1 MIFLQQKHYFKEH
14 FMKKRF
20 LLSLSLAASLLCA
33 EDNGFFVSAGY
44 QIGEAV
50 QMVKNTGELKNLN
63 DKYEQLNQYLNQ
75 VASLRQSI
83 KNANNYE
90 LVKQSISN
98 LISFANN
105 NSQNKDLSPIYSS
118 TQAVLTSILAF
129 WTLYAGNALT
139 FNVEGLTTSTSQNGQ
154 GFSNVPLTAKC
165 SQPDSKNCM
174 PIATYQKMK
183 NLAESLQK
191 AQGTLCA
198 LNENGCNTAN
208 QDQGATISS
217 ALNTAKELMD
227 LISATNTNMDWSKIK
242 INGLLVPSEV
252 RGDKNGSTT
261 KYEGKITS
269 NNPVTSYALF
279 QNIYKMLPYLQESLK
294 LSEQNKSKSD
304 GLQGQVTGDNT
315 NPNYDK
321 EIYNFAQNQQTILSN
336 AKSIF
341 NLFNSIPK
349 DQFEYLQVGYLK
361 IPPLGTTPTK
371 PYRKNVN
378 LNAEI
383 DSIQRNVSY
392 YGNRIDSALSVAK
405 DVYNLKSN
413 QAQIVAAYNGA
424 KNLSQEISQLPHN
437 QVNTKDIVTLP
448 YDKNAPAAG
457 QYNYQI
463 NQEQASNLSQA
474 LAAMSNN
481 PFKKVGMIS
490 SQNNN
495 GALNGLGVQVGYKQF
510 FGESKRWGLRYY
522 GFFDYNHGYI
532 KSSFF
537 NSSSDIWTYGGGSDL
552 LVNFINDSVTRKNNK
567 LSVGLFGGIQLAGT
581 TWLNSQYVNLTALNN
596 PYSAKVNTSN
606 FQFLFNLGLR
616 TNLATAKK
624 EDSEHSAQ
632 HGIELGIKIPTI
644 NTNYYSFLGAK
655 LEYRRLYSVYLNYV
669 FAY

>member
-1 MIFLQQKHYFKEH
+1 M
-14 FMKKRF
+14 
-20 LLSLSLAASLLCA
+20 
-33 EDNGFFVSAGY
+33 SAGY

-75 VASLRQSI
+75 VASLKQSI
-83 KNANNYE
+83 QNANNYE

-118 TQAVLTSILAF
+118 AQAVLTSILAF

-165 SQPDSKNCM
+165 SDQASKNCM
-174 PIATYQKMK
+174 PKATYDKMK
-183 NLAESLQK
+183 SLAESLQK
-191 AQGTLCA
+191 AQGTLCT
-198 LNENGCNTAN
+198 LNENGCNTTTS
-208 QDQGATISS
+208 DQGATISS

-242 INGLLVPSEV
+242 INGLLVPSEI

-383 DSIQRNVSY
+383 DSIQKNVSY
-392 YGNRIDSALSVAK
+392 YGNRIDSALSVAR

-413 QAQIVAAYNGA
+413 QASIVAAYSNA
-424 KNLSQEISQLPHN
+424 NSLSQEISKLPYN
-437 QVNTKDIVTLP
+437 QVNTKDIVTLSH
-448 YDKNAPAAG
+448 DKNAPAAG

-463 NQEQASNLSQA
+463 NQEQRSNLNQA

-490 SQNNN
+490 SQSNN
-495 GALNGLGVQVGYKQF
+495 GSLNGLGVQVGYKQF

>member
-1 MIFLQQKHYFKEH
+1 
-14 FMKKRF
+14 MKKRF
-20 LLSLSLAASLLCA
+20 LLSLSLSFAVSSLHA

-63 DKYEQLNQYLNQ
+63 DKYEQLSQSLAQ
-75 VASLRQSI
+75 LASL
-83 KNANNYE
+83 
-90 LVKQSISN
+90 KQSIQTANNTQAVNNALSD
-98 LISFANN
+98 LKSFASNN
-105 NSQNKDLSPIYSS
+105 HTNKETSPIYNT
-118 TQAVLTSILAF
+118 TQAVITSVLAF
-129 WTLYAGNALT
+129 WSLYAGNALSFFVNNLNDGSNAPLGRIHKDGNCT
-139 FNVEGLTTSTSQNGQ
+139 GLQNCFMKQ
-154 GFSNVPLTAKC
+154 E
-165 SQPDSKNCM
+165 
-174 PIATYQKMK
+174 TYNKMK
-183 NLAESLQK
+183 MLAENLQK
-191 AQGTLCA
+191 AQGNLCA
-198 LNENGCNTAN
+198 LSECSSNQSSGNKTSMTTA
-208 QDQGATISS
+208 
-217 ALNTAKELMD
+217 LETAQKLMD
-227 LISATNTNMDWSKIK
+227 LIEQTKVSMVW
-242 INGLLVPSEV
+242 
-252 RGDKNGSTT
+252 KNIIIAGVSNRA
-261 KYEGKITS
+261 GGAGAITS
-269 NNPVTSYALF
+269 TGPVTDYAVFNNIKAMLPILQQALKLTQSNHTLSTNLQAQAMGSQKNREFAKDIYAL
-279 QNIYKMLPYLQESLK
+279 
-294 LSEQNKSKSD
+294 
-304 GLQGQVTGDNT
+304 
-315 NPNYDK
+315 
-321 EIYNFAQNQQTILSN
+321 AQNQKQILSN
-336 AKSIF
+336 ASNIF

-349 DQFEYLQVGYLK
+349 DQLKYLENAYLK
-361 IPPLGTTPTK
+361 VPHLGKTPTN
-371 PYRKNVN
+371 PYRQNVN
-378 LNAEI
+378 LNKEI
-383 DSIQRNVSY
+383 NAVQNNVAN
-392 YGNRIDSALSVAK
+392 YGNRIDSALSVAR

-413 QAQIVAAYNGA
+413 QTEIVTAYNDA
-424 KNLSQEISQLPHN
+424 KNLSEEIS
-437 QVNTKDIVTLP
+437 KLP
-448 YDKNAPAAG
+448 YNKVNVTNIVMSPKDPTAG

-463 NQEQASNLSQA
+463 NPEQQSNLNQA

-552 LVNFINDSVTRKNNK
+552 LVNIINDSITRKNNK

-581 TWLNSQYVNLTALNN
+581 TWLNSQYVNLTAFNN

-624 EDSEHSAQ
+624 KDSEHSAQ

-644 NTNYYSFLGAK
+644 NTNYYSFLGTK

>member
-1 MIFLQQKHYFKEH
+1 
-14 FMKKRF
+14 MKKRF

-63 DKYEQLNQYLNQ
+63 EKYEQLNQYLNQ
-75 VASLRQSI
+75 VASLKQSI
-83 KNANNYE
+83 QNANNIE
-90 LVKQSISN
+90 LVNSSLNDLK
-98 LISFANN
+98 SFTNN
-105 NSQNKDLSPIYSS
+105 NYNSTTQSPIFNAV
-118 TQAVLTSILAF
+118 QAVITSVLGF
-129 WTLYAGNALT
+129 WSLYAGNYLT
-139 FNVEGLTTSTSQNGQ
+139 FFVGNDNKPANVNGNPPFQ
-154 GFSNVPLTAKC
+154 TIINNC
-165 SQPDSKNCM
+165 SGIENCAM
-174 PIATYQKMK
+174 DQTIYDKMK
-183 NLAESLQK
+183 SLAESLQA
-191 AQGTLCA
+191 AQTNSATKGNNLCA
-198 LNENGCNTAN
+198 LSGCAEG
-208 QDQGATISS
+208 QPSS
-217 ALNTAKELMD
+217 TVSNALNLAQQLMD
-227 LISATNTNMDWSKIK
+227 LIANTKTAMMW
-242 INGLLVPSEV
+242 
-252 RGDKNGSTT
+252 KNIVISGVSNAS
-261 KYEGKITS
+261 GAITS
-269 NNPVTSYALF
+269 TGYPTQYAVFNNIKTMIPILQQAVTLS
-279 QNIYKMLPYLQESLK
+279 QSNNSLA
-294 LSEQNKSKSD
+294 S
-304 GLQGQVTGDNT
+304 GLQAQATGSQT
-315 NPNYDK
+315 NPEFAKD
-321 EIYNFAQNQQTILSN
+321 IYNLAQNQKQVISY
-336 AKSIF
+336 AKDIF
-341 NLFNSIPK
+341 NLFDSIPK
-349 DQFEYLQVGYLK
+349 DQYRYLEKAYLK
-361 IPPLGTTPTK
+361 IANAGSTPTN
-371 PYRKNVN
+371 PYMAVVN
-378 LNAEI
+378 LNKEVQT
-383 DSIQRNVSY
+383 IQNNMSY
-392 YGNRIDSALSVAK
+392 YGNRVDAALSVAK

-413 QAQIVAAYNGA
+413 QTEIVTTYNDA
-424 KNLSQEISQLPHN
+424 KNLSEEISKLPHN

-463 NQEQASNLSQA
+463 NPEQQSNLSQA

-510 FGESKRWGLRYY
+510 FGKKKAFGLRYY

-552 LVNFINDSVTRKNNK
+552 LFNFLNDKATKKNNK

-581 TWLNSQYVNLTALNN
+581 TWLNSQYVNLTAFNN

-624 EDSEHSAQ
+624 KDSEHSVQ
-632 HGIELGIKIPTI
+632 HGMELGVKIPTI
-644 NTNYYSFLGAK
+644 NTNYYSFLGTK

>member
-1 MIFLQQKHYFKEH
+1 
-14 FMKKRF
+14 MKKRF
-20 LLSLSLAASLLCA
+20 LLSLSLAASLLYA

-63 DKYEQLNQYLNQ
+63 EKYEQLNQYLNQ
-75 VASLRQSI
+75 VASLKQSI
-83 KNANNYE
+83 QNANNIE
-90 LVKQSISN
+90 LVNSSLNYLK
-98 LISFANN
+98 SFTNN
-105 NSQNKDLSPIYSS
+105 NYNSTTQSPIFNAV
-118 TQAVLTSILAF
+118 QAVITSVLGF
-129 WTLYAGNALT
+129 WSLYAGNYFT
-139 FNVEGLTTSTSQNGQ
+139 FFVGNKNTQQPANVYGNPSFQTIIENCSGIENCAMDQTTY
-154 GFSNVPLTAKC
+154 
-165 SQPDSKNCM
+165 D
-174 PIATYQKMK
+174 KMK
-183 NLAESLQK
+183 KLAENLQA
-191 AQGTLCA
+191 AQTNSTTKGNNLCA
-198 LNENGCNTAN
+198 LSGC
-208 QDQGATISS
+208 ATTEGQNPPSSTVSS
-217 ALNTAKELMD
+217 ALETAQQLMD
-227 LISATNTNMDWSKIK
+227 LIANTKTAMMW
-242 INGLLVPSEV
+242 
-252 RGDKNGSTT
+252 KNIVISGVSN
-261 KYEGKITS
+261 EPGAITS
-269 NNPVTSYALF
+269 TNYPTQYAVFNNIKAMIPILQQAVTLSQSNHTLSAS
-279 QNIYKMLPYLQESLK
+279 LQA
-294 LSEQNKSKSD
+294 QA
-304 GLQGQVTGDNT
+304 TGSQT
-315 NPNYDK
+315 NPKFAKD
-321 EIYNFAQNQQTILSN
+321 IYAFAQNQKQVISY
-336 AKSIF
+336 AKDIF
-341 NLFNSIPK
+341 NLFDSIPK
-349 DQFEYLQVGYLK
+349 DQYRYLEKAYLK
-361 IPPLGTTPTK
+361 IANAGSTPTN
-371 PYRKNVN
+371 PYMAVVN
-378 LNAEI
+378 LNKEVQTI
-383 DSIQRNVSY
+383 KNNVSY
-392 YGNRIDSALSVAK
+392 YGNRVDAALSVAK

-413 QAQIVAAYNGA
+413 QTEIVTTYNDA
-424 KNLSQEISQLPHN
+424 KNLSQEISKLPHN

-463 NQEQASNLSQA
+463 NPEQQSNLNQA

-510 FGESKRWGLRYY
+510 FGKKKAFGLRYY

-552 LVNFINDSVTRKNNK
+552 LFNFLNDKATKKNNK

-581 TWLNSQYVNLTALNN
+581 TWLNSQYVNLTAFNN

-624 EDSEHSAQ
+624 KDSERSAQ

-644 NTNYYSFLGAK
+644 NTNYYSFLGTK

>member
-1 MIFLQQKHYFKEH
+1 
-14 FMKKRF
+14 MKKRF

-63 DKYEQLNQYLNQ
+63 EKYEQLKLVLNQ

-83 KNANNYE
+83 QNVNNISLVNSSLNDLKSFTENNY
-90 LVKQSISN
+90 
-98 LISFANN
+98 
-105 NSQNKDLSPIYSS
+105 NSTTQSPIFNAV
-118 TQAVLTSILAF
+118 QAVITSVLGF
-129 WTLYAGNALT
+129 WSLYAGNYLT
-139 FNVEGLTTSTSQNGQ
+139 FFVGNKDPKRSVAGNPPFKTIIDNCSGIENCAMDQTTY
-154 GFSNVPLTAKC
+154 
-165 SQPDSKNCM
+165 D
-174 PIATYQKMK
+174 KMK
-183 NLAESLQK
+183 SLAESLQAAQTNSATK
-191 AQGTLCA
+191 ANNLCA
-198 LNENGCNTAN
+198 LSGCATTNGQNPPNSTVSN
-208 QDQGATISS
+208 
-217 ALNTAKELMD
+217 ALNLAQQLMD
-227 LISATNTNMDWSKIK
+227 LIANTKTAMMWKNIV
-242 INGLLVPSEV
+242 INGVSNTS
-252 RGDKNGSTT
+252 GG
-261 KYEGKITS
+261 ITS
-269 NNPVTSYALF
+269 TNYPTNYAVFNNIKAMIPILQQAVTLSQSNNTLASHLQAQATGSQTNPQFAKDIYNLALNQKQVISYA
-279 QNIYKMLPYLQESLK
+279 Q
-294 LSEQNKSKSD
+294 D
-304 GLQGQVTGDNT
+304 
-315 NPNYDK
+315 
-321 EIYNFAQNQQTILSN
+321 
-336 AKSIF
+336 IF
-341 NLFNSIPK
+341 NLFNSIPAEQYK
-349 DQFEYLQVGYLK
+349 YLEKAYLK
-361 IPPLGTTPTK
+361 IPNAGQTPTN
-371 PYRKNVN
+371 PYRQVVN
-378 LNAEI
+378 LNQEVQTI
-383 DSIQRNVSY
+383 KNNVSY
-392 YGNRIDSALSVAK
+392 YGNRLDSALSVAR

-413 QAQIVAAYNGA
+413 QKEIVAAYSGA
-424 KNLSQEISQLPHN
+424 KNLSQELSQLPYN

-481 PFKKVGMIS
+481 PFKNIGMIS
-490 SQNNN
+490 SQSNN

>member
-1 MIFLQQKHYFKEH
+1 
-14 FMKKRF
+14 MKKRF

-33 EDNGFFVSAGY
+33 EDNGFFISAGY

-63 DKYEQLNQYLNQ
+63 EKYEQLNQYLNQ
-75 VASLRQSI
+75 VASLKQSI
-83 KNANNYE
+83 QNANNIS
-90 LVKQSISN
+90 LVNSSLNDLK
-98 LISFANN
+98 SFTENN
-105 NSQNKDLSPIYSS
+105 YNSTTQSPIFNAV
-118 TQAVLTSILAF
+118 QAVITSVLGF
-129 WTLYAGNALT
+129 WSLYAGNYLT
-139 FNVEGLTTSTSQNGQ
+139 FFVGNKDT
-154 GFSNVPLTAKC
+154 K
-165 SQPDSKNCM
+165 QPASVAGNPPFQTIIKNCSGIENCAM
-174 PIATYQKMK
+174 EQTTYNKMK
-183 NLAESLQK
+183 KLAEDLQAAQQNSSTK
-191 AQGTLCA
+191 ANNLCA
-198 LNENGCNTAN
+198 LSGCATTNGQNPPNSTVSN
-208 QDQGATISS
+208 
-217 ALNTAKELMD
+217 ALNLAQQLMNLIANTKTAMMWKNIV
-227 LISATNTNMDWSKIK
+227 ISGVSNAS
-242 INGLLVPSEV
+242 GA
-252 RGDKNGSTT
+252 
-261 KYEGKITS
+261 ITS
-269 NNPVTSYALF
+269 TNYPTHYAVFNNIKAMIPILQQAVTLS
-279 QNIYKMLPYLQESLK
+279 QNNHTLSAKLQA
-294 LSEQNKSKSD
+294 QA
-304 GLQGQVTGDNT
+304 TGSQT
-315 NPNYDK
+315 NPNFAKD
-321 EIYNFAQNQQTILSN
+321 IYNLALNQKQVISY
-336 AKSIF
+336 AKDIF

-349 DQFEYLQVGYLK
+349 DQYKYLEKAYLK
-361 IPPLGTTPTK
+361 IPNAGQTPTN
-371 PYRKNVN
+371 PYTQVVN
-378 LNAEI
+378 LNKEVQT
-383 DSIQRNVSY
+383 IQNNVSY
-392 YGNRIDSALSVAK
+392 YGNRLDSALSVAK

-413 QAQIVAAYNGA
+413 QTQIVAAYSGA
-424 KNLSQEISQLPHN
+424 KNLSQEISQLPYN

-481 PFKKVGMIS
+481 PFKKIGMIA

-616 TNLATAKK
+616 TNLAMKKK

-644 NTNYYSFLGAK
+644 NTNYYSFLGTK

>member
-1 MIFLQQKHYFKEH
+1 MH
-14 FMKKRF
+14 
-20 LLSLSLAASLLCA
+20 A

-83 KNANNYE
+83 QNANNIS
-90 LVKQSISN
+90 LVNSSLNDLK
-98 LISFANN
+98 SFTENN
-105 NSQNKDLSPIYSS
+105 YNSTTQSPIFNAV
-118 TQAVLTSILAF
+118 QAVITSVLGF
-129 WTLYAGNALT
+129 WSLYAGNYLT
-139 FNVEGLTTSTSQNGQ
+139 FFVGNKDTKQPANVAGNPPFPTIT
-154 GFSNVPLTAKC
+154 
-165 SQPDSKNCM
+165 KNCSGIENCAM
-174 PIATYQKMK
+174 DQTTYDKMK
-183 NLAESLQK
+183 KLAEDLQAAQQNSATK
-191 AQGTLCA
+191 ANNLCA
-198 LNENGCNTAN
+198 LSGC
-208 QDQGATISS
+208 ATTDSTSNSPSS
-217 ALNTAKELMD
+217 TVSNALNLAQQLMD
-227 LISATNTNMDWSKIK
+227 LIANTRTAMMWKNIV
-242 INGLLVPSEV
+242 INGVSNAS
-252 RGDKNGSTT
+252 GAINSTGYPT
-261 KYEGKITS
+261 QYAVFNNIKAMIPILQQAVTLSQS
-269 NNPVTSYALF
+269 NNTLSGKLQAQATGSQTNPEFAKDIYNLALNQKQVISYA
-279 QNIYKMLPYLQESLK
+279 QN
-294 LSEQNKSKSD
+294 
-304 GLQGQVTGDNT
+304 
-315 NPNYDK
+315 
-321 EIYNFAQNQQTILSN
+321 
-336 AKSIF
+336 IF

-349 DQFEYLQVGYLK
+349 EQYKYLEKAYLK
-361 IPPLGTTPTK
+361 IPNAGQTPTN
-371 PYRKNVN
+371 PYRQEVN
-378 LNAEI
+378 LNKEI
-383 DSIQRNVSY
+383 QTIQNNVSY
-392 YGNRIDSALSVAK
+392 YGNRLDSALSVAK

-413 QAQIVAAYNGA
+413 QASIVAAYSNA
-424 KNLSQEISQLPHN
+424 NSLSQEISKLPYN

-481 PFKKVGMIS
+481 PFKNIGMIA

-552 LVNFINDSVTRKNNK
+552 LVNFINDSVIRKNNK

>member
-1 MIFLQQKHYFKEH
+1 
-14 FMKKRF
+14 MKKTL
-20 LLSLSLAASLLCA
+20 LLSLSLASSLLNA

-75 VASLRQSI
+75 VASLKQSI
-83 KNANNYE
+83 QNANNIE
-90 LVKQSISN
+90 LVNSSLNYLK
-98 LISFANN
+98 SFTNN
-105 NSQNKDLSPIYSS
+105 NYNSTTQSPIFNAV
-118 TQAVLTSILAF
+118 QAVITSVLGF
-129 WTLYAGNALT
+129 WSLYAGNYFT
-139 FNVEGLTTSTSQNGQ
+139 FFVGNKDTRQAANVQGNPPFKTIVSNCSGIENCAMEQTTY
-154 GFSNVPLTAKC
+154 
-165 SQPDSKNCM
+165 D
-174 PIATYQKMK
+174 KMK
-183 NLAESLQK
+183 KLAEELQAAQQNSATK
-191 AQGTLCA
+191 ANNLCA
-198 LNENGCNTAN
+198 LSGC
-208 QDQGATISS
+208 ATTTGSNPPSS
-217 ALNTAKELMD
+217 TVSNALNLAQQLMD
-227 LISATNTNMDWSKIK
+227 LIANTKTAMMW
-242 INGLLVPSEV
+242 
-252 RGDKNGSTT
+252 KNIVISGVSNVS
-261 KYEGKITS
+261 GAITS
-269 NNPVTSYALF
+269 TNYPTHYAVFNNIKAMIPILQQAVTLSQSNYTLSA
-279 QNIYKMLPYLQESLK
+279 NLQA
-294 LSEQNKSKSD
+294 QA
-304 GLQGQVTGDNT
+304 TGSQT
-315 NPNYDK
+315 NPNFAKD
-321 EIYNFAQNQQTILSN
+321 IYTFAQNQKQVISYAN
-336 AKSIF
+336 DIF
-341 NLFNSIPK
+341 NLFNSIPA
-349 DQFEYLQVGYLK
+349 DQFKYLEKAYLK
-361 IPPLGTTPTK
+361 IPNAGQTPTN
-371 PYRKNVN
+371 PYRQEVN
-378 LNAEI
+378 LSQEI
-383 DSIQRNVSY
+383 QTIKNNVSY
-392 YGNRIDSALSVAK
+392 YGNRVDAALSVAK

-413 QAQIVAAYNGA
+413 QTQIVAAYNGA
-424 KNLSQEISQLPHN
+424 KNLSQEISQLPYN

-481 PFKKVGMIS
+481 PFKNIGMIA

-596 PYSAKVNTSN
+596 PYSAKVNASN

-616 TNLATAKK
+616 TNLAMKKK

>member
-1 MIFLQQKHYFKEH
+1 M
-14 FMKKRF
+14 R
-20 LLSLSLAASLLCA
+20 A

-83 KNANNYE
+83 QNANNIS
-90 LVKQSISN
+90 LVNSSLNDLK
-98 LISFANN
+98 SFTENN
-105 NSQNKDLSPIYSS
+105 YNSTTQSPIFNAV
-118 TQAVLTSILAF
+118 QAVITSVLGF
-129 WTLYAGNALT
+129 WSLYAGNYFT
-139 FNVEGLTTSTSQNGQ
+139 FFVGNKDTRQPANVNGNPPFKTVINNCSGIENCAMDQTTYN
-154 GFSNVPLTAKC
+154 
-165 SQPDSKNCM
+165 
-174 PIATYQKMK
+174 KMK
-183 NLAESLQK
+183 KLAEDLQAAQQNSTTK
-191 AQGTLCA
+191 ANNLCA
-198 LNENGCNTAN
+198 LSGCAAT
-208 QDQGATISS
+208 QGQSPSS
-217 ALNTAKELMD
+217 TVSNALNFAQQLMD
-227 LISATNTNMDWSKIK
+227 LIANTKTAMMWENIVISGVSNASGAIKTTGYPTQYAVFNNIKAMIPILQQAVTLSQNNNSLSSKLQAQATGSQTNPEFAKDIYNLALNQKQVI
-242 INGLLVPSEV
+242 
-252 RGDKNGSTT
+252 
-261 KYEGKITS
+261 
-269 NNPVTSYALF
+269 SYA
-279 QNIYKMLPYLQESLK
+279 K
-294 LSEQNKSKSD
+294 D
-304 GLQGQVTGDNT
+304 
-315 NPNYDK
+315 
-321 EIYNFAQNQQTILSN
+321 
-336 AKSIF
+336 IF
-341 NLFNSIPK
+341 NLFNSIPA
-349 DQFEYLQVGYLK
+349 DQYKYLEKAYLK
-361 IPPLGTTPTK
+361 IPNAGQTPTN
-371 PYRKNVN
+371 PYRQEVN
-378 LNAEI
+378 LNKEI
-383 DSIQRNVSY
+383 QTIQNNVSY
-392 YGNRIDSALSVAK
+392 YGNRLDSALSVAK

-413 QAQIVAAYNGA
+413 QKEIVAAYNGA
-424 KNLSQEISQLPHN
+424 KNLSQEISQLPYN

-463 NQEQASNLSQA
+463 NPEQASNLSQA

-481 PFKKVGMIS
+481 PFKKIGMIA
-490 SQNNN
+490 SQSNN

>member
-1 MIFLQQKHYFKEH
+1 M
-14 FMKKRF
+14 
-20 LLSLSLAASLLCA
+20 
-33 EDNGFFVSAGY
+33 SAGY

-75 VASLRQSI
+75 VASLKQSI
-83 KNANNYE
+83 QNANNIE
-90 LVKQSISN
+90 LVNSSLNYLK
-98 LISFANN
+98 SFTNN
-105 NSQNKDLSPIYSS
+105 NYNSTTQSPIFNAA
-118 TQAVLTSILAF
+118 QAVITSVLGF
-129 WTLYAGNALT
+129 WSLYAGNYLT
-139 FNVEGLTTSTSQNGQ
+139 FFVGNKATKQAANVQGNPPFKTIIDNCSGLE
-154 GFSNVPLTAKC
+154 
-165 SQPDSKNCM
+165 NCAM
-174 PIATYQKMK
+174 DQATYDEMK
-183 NLAESLQK
+183 KLAESLQA
-191 AQGTLCA
+191 AQTNSTTKGNNLCA
-198 LNENGCNTAN
+198 LSGCAATDSTSN
-208 QDQGATISS
+208 QPSSTVSS
-217 ALNTAKELMD
+217 ALETAQKLMD
-227 LISATNTNMDWSKIK
+227 LIANTKTAMMW
-242 INGLLVPSEV
+242 
-252 RGDKNGSTT
+252 KNIVISGVSNVS
-261 KYEGKITS
+261 GGGITS
-269 NNPVTSYALF
+269 TNYPTHYAVFNNIKAMIPILQQAVTLSQSNHTLSAS
-279 QNIYKMLPYLQESLK
+279 LQA
-294 LSEQNKSKSD
+294 QA
-304 GLQGQVTGDNT
+304 TGSQT
-315 NPNYDK
+315 NPNFAKD
-321 EIYNFAQNQQTILSN
+321 IYTFAQNQKQVISY
-336 AKSIF
+336 AKDIF
-341 NLFNSIPK
+341 NLFNSIPA
-349 DQFEYLQVGYLK
+349 DQFKYLEKAYLK
-361 IPPLGTTPTK
+361 IPNLGQTPTN
-371 PYRKNVN
+371 PYRQVVN
-378 LNAEI
+378 LNQEI
-383 DSIQRNVSY
+383 QTIQNNVSY
-392 YGNRIDSALSVAK
+392 YGNRVDAALSVAK

-413 QAQIVAAYNGA
+413 QTQIVAAYNGT
-424 KNLSQEISQLPHN
+424 KNLSQEISQLPYN

-481 PFKKVGMIS
+481 PFKNIGMIS

-552 LVNFINDSVTRKNNK
+552 LVNIINDSITRKNNK

-596 PYSAKVNTSN
+596 PYSAKVNASN

-616 TNLATAKK
+616 TNLAMKKK

-644 NTNYYSFLGAK
+644 NTNYYSFLGTK

>member
-1 MIFLQQKHYFKEH
+1 
-14 FMKKRF
+14 MKKRF
-20 LLSLSLAASLLCA
+20 LLSLSLAVSLLCA
-33 EDNGFFVSAGY
+33 EDNGFFISAGY

-50 QMVKNTGELKNLN
+50 QTLKNTGELKNLN

-75 VASLRQSI
+75 VASLKQSI
-83 KNANNYE
+83 QNANNIE
-90 LVKQSISN
+90 LVNSSLNYLK
-98 LISFANN
+98 SFTQNN
-105 NSQNKDLSPIYSS
+105 YNSTTQSPIFNAA
-118 TQAVLTSILAF
+118 QAVITSVLGF
-129 WTLYAGNALT
+129 WSLYAGNYLT
-139 FNVEGLTTSTSQNGQ
+139 FFVGKDGQ
-154 GFSNVPLTAKC
+154 KSNVQGNPPLSTIINNC
-165 SQPDSKNCM
+165 SSKEVGNLYCGM
-174 PIATYQKMK
+174 EQTTYDKMK
-183 NLAESLQK
+183 RLAEDLQAAQQNSSTK
-191 AQGTLCA
+191 ANNLCA
-198 LNENGCNTAN
+198 LSGCATT
-208 QDQGATISS
+208 QGQNPSSTVSS
-217 ALNTAKELMD
+217 ALNLAQQLMD
-227 LISATNTNMDWSKIK
+227 LIASTKTGMVW
-242 INGLLVPSEV
+242 
-252 RGDKNGSTT
+252 KNIVISGVSN
-261 KYEGKITS
+261 EPGAITS
-269 NNPVTSYALF
+269 AGYPTQYAVFNNIKAMIPILQQAVTLSQSNHTLSAS
-279 QNIYKMLPYLQESLK
+279 LQA
-294 LSEQNKSKSD
+294 QA
-304 GLQGQVTGDNT
+304 TGSQT
-315 NPNYDK
+315 NPNFAKD
-321 EIYNFAQNQQTILSN
+321 IYNLALNQKQIISYAQN
-336 AKSIF
+336 IF
-341 NLFNSIPK
+341 NLFDSIPK
-349 DQFEYLQVGYLK
+349 DQYRYLEKAYLK
-361 IPPLGTTPTK
+361 IPNVGQTPTN
-371 PYRKNVN
+371 PYRQEVN
-378 LNAEI
+378 LNQEI
-383 DSIQRNVSY
+383 QTIKNNVSY
-392 YGNRIDSALSVAK
+392 YGNRVDAALSVAK

-413 QAQIVAAYNGA
+413 QTQIVATYSNA
-424 KNLSQEISQLPHN
+424 KNLSQEISQLPYN
-437 QVNTKDIVTLP
+437 QVNTKDIVTLA

-481 PFKKVGMIS
+481 PFKNIGMIA
-490 SQNNN
+490 SQSNN

>member
-1 MIFLQQKHYFKEH
+1 
-14 FMKKRF
+14 MKKRF
-20 LLSLSLAASLLCA
+20 LLSLSLTASLLCA

-75 VASLRQSI
+75 VASLKQSI
-83 KNANNYE
+83 QNANNIS
-90 LVKQSISN
+90 LVNSSLNDLK
-98 LISFANN
+98 SFTENN
-105 NSQNKDLSPIYSS
+105 YNSTTQSPIFNAV
-118 TQAVLTSILAF
+118 QAVITSVLGF
-129 WTLYAGNALT
+129 WSLYAGNYLT
-139 FNVEGLTTSTSQNGQ
+139 FFVVNKDTKEPANVNGNPPFKTVIGNCSGLENCAMDQTTYN
-154 GFSNVPLTAKC
+154 
-165 SQPDSKNCM
+165 
-174 PIATYQKMK
+174 KMK
-183 NLAESLQK
+183 SLAENLQAAQQNSNTK
-191 AQGTLCA
+191 ANNLCA
-198 LNENGCNTAN
+198 LSGCAATNGKTV
-208 QDQGATISS
+208 SY
-217 ALNTAKELMD
+217 ALNLAQQLMD
-227 LISATNTNMDWSKIK
+227 LIANTKTAMMWKNIVISGVSNVTGGGIISTGYPTQYAVFNNIK
-242 INGLLVPSEV
+242 AMIPILQQAVTLSQ
-252 RGDKNGSTT
+252 
-261 KYEGKITS
+261 S
-269 NNPVTSYALF
+269 NNSLSSKLQAQATGSQINPEFAKDIYNLALNQKQVISYA
-279 QNIYKMLPYLQESLK
+279 K
-294 LSEQNKSKSD
+294 D
-304 GLQGQVTGDNT
+304 
-315 NPNYDK
+315 
-321 EIYNFAQNQQTILSN
+321 
-336 AKSIF
+336 IF
-341 NLFNSIPK
+341 NLFNSIPA
-349 DQFEYLQVGYLK
+349 DQYKYLEKAYLK
-361 IPPLGTTPTK
+361 IPNAGQTPTN
-371 PYRKNVN
+371 PYRQVVN
-378 LNAEI
+378 LNKEVQT
-383 DSIQRNVSY
+383 IQNNVSY
-392 YGNRIDSALSVAK
+392 YGNRLDSALSVAK

-413 QAQIVAAYNGA
+413 QTQIVAAYNGA
-424 KNLSQEISQLPHN
+424 KNLSQEISQLPYN
-437 QVNTKDIVTLP
+437 QVNTKDIVTLL
-448 YDKNAPAAG
+448 YDKNAPAVG

-481 PFKKVGMIS
+481 PFKNIGMIS

-616 TNLATAKK
+616 TNLAMKKK

>member
-1 MIFLQQKHYFKEH
+1 
-14 FMKKRF
+14 MKKRF
-20 LLSLSLAASLLCA
+20 LLSLSLSLAVSSLHA

-63 DKYEQLNQYLNQ
+63 DKYEQLNSSLAQ
-75 VASLRQSI
+75 VAALRQSI

-118 TQAVLTSILAF
+118 AQAVLTSILAF

-139 FNVEGLTTSTSQNGQ
+139 FNVAGLTTSTSQNGQ

-321 EIYNFAQNQQTILSN
+321 EFYNFAQNQQTILSN

-392 YGNRIDSALSVAK
+392 YGNRLDLALSVAR

-413 QAQIVAAYNGA
+413 QTQIVAAYNGA
-424 KNLSQEISQLPHN
+424 KNLSQEISQLPYN

-481 PFKKVGMIS
+481 PFKKIGMIA
-490 SQNNN
+490 SQSNN